1 MSKGLK
7 VYFAIVAILVV
18 MVSVLAFVIPFPKK
32 SYATFIMSFV
42 GIIIAL
48 AAQGYVAYLMF
59 KKSSSLRS
67 KIYGIPVIRVSIMY
81 LMFQFIASVV
91 IMAVNAFV
99 YVPVFV
105 PVVVFVLL
113 GGVAAIGILITSA
126 AKGII
131 EGIEAQEK
139 AKTAFMNN
147 FKIEIESLENKTD
160 DEAFNKD
167 LHKLIEKVKY
177 SDPMSANELVDVE
190 NEMNTVY
197 LSLKDNIANKNLDE
211 AKKDA
216 TELSDLVDKRNKLCK
231 LNKE

>member
-7 VYFAIVAILVV
+7 IYFAIVAILVV

-48 AAQGYVAYLMF
+48 AAQGYVAYLIF

-91 IMAVNAFV
+91 IMAINAFV

-105 PVVVFVLL
+105 PVVIFVVL
-113 GGVAAIGILITSA
+113 GGLAAIGILITSA

-131 EGIEAQEK
+131 ENIEKEEK
-139 AKTAFMNN
+139 QKTAFMNN

-231 LNKE
+231 LNK